1 MFGQFRLWVV
11 IDSASG
17 EQVASVTFEQET
29 GRGKI
34 EVQLAADGSLNLKS
48 VDQLAAVSLSA
59 DGLLLKV
66 TFPLFLSEKKIVT
79 KGETYRGLVGAD
91 IAYQ

>member
-1 MFGQFRLWVV
+1 MPVETKWLLSRKGKVG
-11 IDSASG
+11 SAY
-17 EQVASVTFEQET
+17 
-29 GRGKI
+29 
-34 EVQLAADGSLNLKS
+34 NLKS

-79 KGETYRGLVGAD
+79 KGETLRGLVRV
-91 IAYQ
+91 ISPTNV